1 MASSPFG
8 TYSFGWNYW
17 QNQSRAKRQAEAVAD
32 FKEAVYWS
40 VSALLFVVV
49 AYAWIVLLFCL

>member
-17 QNQSRAKRQAEAVAD
+17 QNQSKEKRQAGAVAD
-32 FKEAVYWS
+32 VKEAVYWS
-40 VSALLFVVV
+40 VSALLLVVV
-49 AYAWIVLLFCL
+49 AYAWIFLFFCL